1 MENRDKS
8 QRYIVINNLPYNR
21 IEYKTLTLNYSHV
34 PIRLDLLES
43 RKDESTSSWQQQR
56 FDAAYFIKF
65 LTNGQTPLERG
76 QSIRHAVLVEE
87 KKEKKG
93 KKKKREKEK
102 RVIFFSG
109 KMGREGRR

>member
-1 MENRDKS
+1 MENRDKNH
-8 QRYIVINNLPYNR
+8 RYIVINNLPYNR

-43 RKDESTSSWQQQR
+43 RKDESTSFWQQQR

-65 LTNGQTPLERG
+65 LTGQTPLERG
-76 QSIRHAVLVEE
+76 QSIRHAVVVKE